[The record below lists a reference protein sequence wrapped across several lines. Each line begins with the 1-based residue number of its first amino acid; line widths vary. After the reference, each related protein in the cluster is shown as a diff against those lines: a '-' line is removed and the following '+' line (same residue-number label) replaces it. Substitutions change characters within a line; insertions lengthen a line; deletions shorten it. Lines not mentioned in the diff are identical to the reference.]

1 MAVKL
6 SQGQI
11 MICASSCFRTMYV
24 VVLLLPPLLYA
35 ILCLLC
41 GTIARSDV
49 VVVVGVRDDDGH
61 LLVWFLLHFY
71 VSTIPAG

>member
-1 MAVKL
+1 
-6 SQGQI
+6 

-49 VVVVGVRDDDGH
+49 VVVVGVRRSPTSLVPAP
-61 LLVWFLLHFY
+61 LLCFNYSSRVRRRRC
-71 VSTIPAG
+71 SK